1 MSLNCGETVLE
12 AKDIKDL
19 LHTTKEDETKPRMID
34 QEITGGDD
42 FRTVK
47 SKLNPPKRSPTDQ
60 ERRKLIG
67 ILMGWLVEYIM
78 THFLYTFGGADLKQE
93 DGGPTGDEATQ
104 AVARIVGDEFDEIF
118 GEMMISLELK
128 NELYS
133 RYVDDIDLMMR
144 SIGRRVKFC
153 PLAGAMV
160 EKTYDEMK
168 ADETKQEDEI
178 TMEELR
184 KVADTCI
191 DMLKTEADCPSRH
204 PELGFKV
211 PILDMSVWLEQVP
224 LAAPGLED
232 SHGRIH
238 SRCQDSNN
246 CLPIGVDEARRVA
259 TETNPAKRMVTQVC
273 FEFYRKPMAPNRV
286 MLAESAQSWQQKRTT
301 ATQELIR
308 RLLNTKKELNCRLK
322 QTILNRYMELLKNSG
337 YDEKFR
343 KEILQSGIAGYNKIL
358 EADWSGKR
366 PMYRSK
372 AWRQSAQGM
381 EDQKV
386 RKSKKWLGDT
396 FKSHIFIP
404 PTPGSELQKLMQAKE
419 KELRAGGRENFPIK
433 IIETAGKPLE
443 RILVKTDPFKGNG
456 CSDLKCIP
464 NRNPKTQ

>member
-1 MSLNCGETVLE
+1 
-12 AKDIKDL
+12 
-19 LHTTKEDETKPRMID
+19 
-34 QEITGGDD
+34 
-42 FRTVK
+42 
-47 SKLNPPKRSPTDQ
+47 
-60 ERRKLIG
+60 
-67 ILMGWLVEYIM
+67 M
-78 THFLYTFGGADLKQE
+78 T
-93 DGGPTGDEATQ
+93 
-104 AVARIVGDEFDEIF
+104 RIFGDEFDEIF
-118 GEMMISLELK
+118 EKMMIFLKLK
-128 NELYS
+128 NELYR

-168 ADETKQEDEI
+168 ADETKQKYET

-184 KVADTCI
+184 KVADTCN
-191 DMLKTEADCPSRH
+191 DMLKTESDCPSRH

-224 LAAPGLED
+224 LAAPGLEGF
-232 SHGRIH
+232 HGGIH

-246 CLPIGVDEARRVA
+246 CLPIGIDEAKIVA
-259 TETNPAKRMVTQVC
+259 KETNPAKRIVPQVC
-273 FEFYRKPMAPNRV
+273 FEFYRKPMSPNRV
-286 MLAESAQSWQQKRTT
+286 MLAESVQQWQQKRTT
-301 ATQELIR
+301 ATEGLIR
-308 RLLNTKKELNCRLK
+308 RLLNTKKVLNCRLK
-322 QTILNRYMELLKNSG
+322 QMILKRYVELFENSG

-343 KEILQSGIAGYNKIL
+343 KDILPSGLAGYNKIL

-381 EDQKV
+381 EDHNV
-386 RKSKKWLGDT
+386 RKWLGDT
-396 FKSHIFIP
+396 FKSHIFVP

-419 KELRAGGRENFPIK
+419 KELRAGGGENFPVK

-443 RILVKTDPFKGNG
+443 RILVKTDPFSGKG

-464 NRNPKTQ
+464 QRNVKNRISCRRNNVGYELKSKLCPGTRYFGETGQNMHTCTKKHESKWRSISLEISKG